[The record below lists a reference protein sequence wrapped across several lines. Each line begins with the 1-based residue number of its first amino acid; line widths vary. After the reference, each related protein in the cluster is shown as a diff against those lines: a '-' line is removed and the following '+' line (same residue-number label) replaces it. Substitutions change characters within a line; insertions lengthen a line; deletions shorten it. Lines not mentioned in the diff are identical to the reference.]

1 MGEGS
6 GKGKKFYIK
15 GMRKIKLMDLF
26 IILIM
31 IMVSW
36 VYISSLLTNLCI

>member
-1 MGEGS
+1 MGDGG
-6 GKGKKFYIK
+6 GKGKKLYIK

-36 VYISSLLTNLCI
+36 VYISSLLTILCI